1 MARDACGADCP
12 YDYTSRR
19 QASENRDIVAPVDPG
34 YSADVDPE
42 TRGALEEMKDQLREV
57 AAALERLRAELS
69 REMEG
74 RARATDSML
83 RAASGQIRAD
93 IAALRSVRR

>member
-1 MARDACGADCP
+1 MR
-12 YDYTSRR
+12 
-19 QASENRDIVAPVDPG
+19 
-34 YSADVDPE
+34 
-42 TRGALEEMKDQLREV
+42 DQLREV

-74 RARATDSML
+74 RARATDSIL